1 MILDRAKF
9 GDNVSDTATGELVS
23 LVFCSSKEA
32 DLKVMAI
39 YLPDEMMISRSC

>member
-1 MILDRAKF
+1 MILDRGKF
-9 GDNVSDTATGELVS
+9 GDIVSDTATGEV
-23 LVFCSSKEA
+23 VQYGFYSSKEA